1 MKYLTIFYLF
11 LFITH
16 ITLGPYYITY
26 LLQFKKPK
34 WASKNI
40 TEVLKRTLWIT
51 YISFLT
57 IALFNEYPNL
67 ETYLIAFIISFISTV
82 GYHYKFKD
90 SPVYQKGII
99 DHIIY
104 LVLPIIYL
112 FFYYKIYL
120 MKYKPTYLSLIATLY
135 IFSYK
140 YIDQL
145 LYKTGK
151 DM

>member
-16 ITLGPYYITY
+16 IILGPYYITY

-34 WASKNI
+34 WESKNI

-51 YISFLT
+51 YVSFLT
-57 IALFNEYPNL
+57 IALFNEYPNT
-67 ETYLIAFIISFISTV
+67 ETFLIAFIVSLISTV
-82 GYHYKFKD
+82 GYHYKFKN
-90 SPVYQKGII
+90 SSVYQKGLREHFLI
-99 DHIIY
+99 
-104 LVLPIIYL
+104 LNLPLIYL

-120 MKYKPTYLSLIATLY
+120 MKYKPTYLSLIAMLY